1 MALHRDQALQPL
13 SRQHHQGLMVSLLLS
28 KGLKKNLTTKPMRD
42 FILQFWQ
49 DDLQKHFEIEEQ
61 YLTPIAKSYA
71 MLEPLITRMLM
82 EHQQMLLI
90 INRINNEAR
99 AEQLETI
106 KEFADKLEQHIRF
119 EERELFE
126 QIQQTLSVQEM
137 SELNKA
143 FQTIIEKDFCERYPN
158 KFWE

>member
-28 KGLKKNLTTKPMRD
+28 KGLKKQSATKPMRD

-49 DDLQKHFEIEEQ
+49 DDLLKHFEAEEQ
-61 YLTPIAKSYA
+61 ALAPIANAYA
-71 MLEPLITRMLM
+71 TLEPLISRMLL
-82 EHQQMLLI
+82 EHQQILLI

-99 AEQLETI
+99 AEQLDTI

-126 QIQQTLSVQEM
+126 QIQQTLSAADLEKLQE
-137 SELNKA
+137 A
-143 FQTIIEKDFCERYPN
+143 FHSLVEKDFCDRYPN

>member
-1 MALHRDQALQPL
+1 MALKRDEALQPL
-13 SRQHHQGLMVSLLLS
+13 SRQHHQGLMVSLFLS
-28 KGLKKNLTTKPMRD
+28 NGLKKGVATKPMRD

-49 DDLQKHFEIEEQ
+49 DDLLKHFESEEQ
-61 YLTPIAKSYA
+61 VLVPIAKSYA
-71 MLEPLITRMLM
+71 ILEPLITRMLL
-82 EHQQMLLI
+82 EHQQIVLL

-106 KEFADKLEQHIRF
+106 KAFADQLEQHIRF

-126 QIQQTLSVQEM
+126 QLQITLSVEDM
-137 SELNKA
+137 SLLQSA
-143 FQTIIEKDFCERYPN
+143 FSEHTEKDFCMRYPA

>member
-1 MALHRDQALQPL
+1 MALKRDEALQPL
-13 SRQHHQGLMVSLLLS
+13 SRQHHQGLLVSLFLS
-28 KGLKKNLTTKPMRD
+28 NGLKKGVASKPMRD

-49 DDLQKHFEIEEQ
+49 DDLLKHFEAEEQ
-61 YLTPIAKSYA
+61 VLVPFAKPYA
-71 MLEPLITRMLM
+71 ILEPLITRMLL
-82 EHQQMLLI
+82 EHQQIVLL

-126 QIQQTLSVQEM
+126 QMQISLSAEDMSVLNFAFSAQT
-137 SELNKA
+137 
-143 FQTIIEKDFCERYPN
+143 EKDFCVRYPD

>member
-49 DDLQKHFEIEEQ
+49 DDLQKHFEVEEQ

-71 MLEPLITRMLM
+71 TLEPLITRMLL
-82 EHQQMLLI
+82 EHQQIVLI

-119 EERELFE
+119 EERALFE
-126 QIQQTLSVQEM
+126 QIQSTLSAKEM
-137 SELNKA
+137 SELNNA

>member
-13 SRQHHQGLMVSLLLS
+13 SRQHHQGLMVSLLLT
-28 KGLKKNLTTKPMRD
+28 KGLKKNLATKPMRD

-49 DDLQKHFEIEEQ
+49 DDLCKHFEVEEKT
-61 YLTPIAKSYA
+61 LKPLAKSYA
-71 MLEPLITRMLM
+71 SLEPLITRMLL
-82 EHQQMLLI
+82 EHQQIVLI
-90 INRINNEAR
+90 INRINNVAR

-106 KEFADKLEQHIRF
+106 KAFADQLELHIRF

-126 QIQQTLSVQEM
+126 QIQLTLSEEDM
-137 SELNKA
+137 SVLNLA
-143 FQTIIEKDFCERYPN
+143 FNTIAEKDFCERYDN

>member
-1 MALHRDQALQPL
+1 MALKRDEALQPL
-13 SRQHHQGLMVSLLLS
+13 SRQHHQGLLVSLFLS
-28 KGLKKNLTTKPMRD
+28 NGLKKGVATKPMRD

-49 DDLQKHFEIEEQ
+49 DDLLKHFEAEEQ
-61 YLTPIAKSYA
+61 VLVPFAKPYA
-71 MLEPLITRMLM
+71 NLEPLITRMLL
-82 EHQQMLLI
+82 EHQQIVLL

-99 AEQLETI
+99 AEQLDTI

-126 QIQQTLSVQEM
+126 QLQISLSAEDMSVLNFALSAQT
-137 SELNKA
+137 
-143 FQTIIEKDFCERYPN
+143 EKDFCMRYPD

>member
-13 SRQHHQGLMVSLLLS
+13 SRQHHQGLLVSLLLS
-28 KGLKKNLTTKPMRD
+28 KGLKKNLATKPMRD
-42 FILQFWQ
+42 FILQYWQ
-49 DDLQKHFEIEEQ
+49 DDLCKHFEVEEKS
-61 YLTPIAKSYA
+61 LVPIANTYA
-71 MLEPLITRMLM
+71 KLEPLITRMLL
-82 EHQQMLLI
+82 EHQQIVLL

-126 QIQQTLSVQEM
+126 QLQLTLSAEDM
-137 SELNKA
+137 SVLNLA
-143 FQTIIEKDFCERYPN
+143 FNAISEKDFCERYDN

>member
-1 MALHRDQALQPL
+1 MALKRDEALQPL
-13 SRQHHQGLMVSLLLS
+13 SRQHHQGLLVSLFLS
-28 KGLKKNLTTKPMRD
+28 NGLKKGVATKPMRD

-49 DDLQKHFEIEEQ
+49 DDLLKHFEAEEQ
-61 YLTPIAKSYA
+61 VLVPFAKPYA
-71 MLEPLITRMLM
+71 TLEPLITRMLL
-82 EHQQMLLI
+82 EHQQIVLL

-106 KEFADKLEQHIRF
+106 KDFADKLEQHIRF

-126 QIQQTLSVQEM
+126 QLQLTLSAEDM
-137 SELNKA
+137 SVLNFA
-143 FQTIIEKDFCERYPN
+143 FSSLSEKDFCVRYPD

>member
-28 KGLKKNLTTKPMRD
+28 KGLKKQLATKPMRD

-49 DDLQKHFEIEEQ
+49 DDLLKHFETEEQ
-61 YLTPIAKSYA
+61 ELVPISKAYA
-71 MLEPLITRMLM
+71 TLEPLITRMLL
-82 EHQQMLLI
+82 EHQQIQLI

-126 QIQQTLSVQEM
+126 QIQQTLSAADLEKLYQ
-137 SELNKA
+137 A
-143 FQTIIEKDFCERYPN
+143 FHTMVEKDFCDRYPN

>member
-13 SRQHHQGLMVSLLLS
+13 SRQHHQGLLVSLLLS
-28 KGLKKNLTTKPMRD
+28 KGLKKDLATKPMRD

-49 DDLQKHFEIEEQ
+49 DDLRKHFELEEET
-61 YLTPIAKSYA
+61 LKPLANSYA
-71 MLEPLITRMLM
+71 SLEPLITRMLL
-82 EHQQMLLI
+82 EHQQIVLL

-99 AEQLETI
+99 AEQLDTI
-106 KEFADKLEQHIRF
+106 KAFADKLEQHIRF

-126 QIQQTLSVQEM
+126 QLQLTLS
-137 SELNKA
+137 SEDMAVLNLA
-143 FQTIIEKDFCERYPN
+143 FNTIVEKDFCERYPN

>member
-28 KGLKKNLTTKPMRD
+28 KGLKKNLATKPMRD

-49 DDLQKHFEIEEQ
+49 DDLQKHFEVEEQ
-61 YLTPIAKSYA
+61 VLVPVAKNYA
-71 MLEPLITRMLM
+71 SLEPLITRMLV
-82 EHQQMLLI
+82 EHQQIVLI

-126 QIQQTLSVQEM
+126 QIQLTLRAEDLSVLDE
-137 SELNKA
+137 A
-143 FQTIIEKDFCERYPN
+143 FKTISEKDFCDRYDN

>member
-1 MALHRDQALQPL
+1 MALKRDEALQPL
-13 SRQHHQGLMVSLLLS
+13 SRQHHQGLLVSLFLS
-28 KGLKKNLTTKPMRD
+28 NGLKKGVATKPMRD

-49 DDLQKHFEIEEQ
+49 DDLLKHFEAEEQ
-61 YLTPIAKSYA
+61 VLVPFAKPYTII
-71 MLEPLITRMLM
+71 EPLITRMLL
-82 EHQQMLLI
+82 EHQQIVLL

-126 QIQQTLSVQEM
+126 QMQLSLSAEDMSVLNFAFSAQT
-137 SELNKA
+137 
-143 FQTIIEKDFCERYPN
+143 EKDFCVRYPD

>member
-28 KGLKKNLTTKPMRD
+28 KGLKKQLATKPMRD

-49 DDLQKHFEIEEQ
+49 DDLLKHFETEEQ
-61 YLTPIAKSYA
+61 ELVPISKAYVT
-71 MLEPLITRMLM
+71 LEPFIMRMLL
-82 EHQQMLLI
+82 EHQQIQLI

-126 QIQQTLSVQEM
+126 QIQQTLSAADLEKLYQ
-137 SELNKA
+137 A
-143 FQTIIEKDFCERYPN
+143 FYTMVEKDFCDRYPN

>member
-49 DDLQKHFEIEEQ
+49 DDLQKHFEVEEQ

-71 MLEPLITRMLM
+71 TLEPLITRMLL
-82 EHQQMLLI
+82 EHQQIVLI

-126 QIQQTLSVQEM
+126 QIQSTLSAKEM
-137 SELNKA
+137 SELNNA